1 MWSTSNTCINYIVI
15 FIYIYFLLN
24 VHFSY
29 NDRERDSSA
38 FTRVESSGFLTPS
51 NDTITMKLIDKSL
64 NWEARG
70 SEVLT
75 PSLLTKIN

>member
-1 MWSTSNTCINYIVI
+1 MLNLRMYI
-15 FIYIYFLLN
+15 LLN
-24 VHFSY
+24 IHFSY
-29 NDRERDSSA
+29 SDRERDSSA

-70 SEVLT
+70 SEVVTL
-75 PSLLTKIN
+75 SLLIKIN